1 MRYIERHG
9 IHHNTGYLVTTISYG
24 AIEQEGYGVVRL
36 LRCGPAG
43 YCMLLVTVV
52 MTLVALTFAVTA
64 HGEGI
69 QVETSPQVIRKTI
82 LRGEA
87 GTVQVKVTNKG
98 SVPVEIVP
106 NVVDLSID
114 EHGYN
119 VEIPEGV
126 DYAWGLKGFAQVSP
140 VKFML
145 KPGETRIAEV
155 KIEAPRSLSG
165 GRYGILY
172 FAASDPSAQGRIMM
186 VVRCGTLLLV
196 TVPGT
201 ETYSG
206 RIRDIRFIRRQ
217 GRAGSLGGLEVVFE
231 NTGNV
236 HMSATGRIRISD
248 DRNILVNTA
257 LRGGTGTILPGG
269 TRLYRAELREDIP
282 DGEYEVTVDFMFEG
296 KAATAQKAF
305 RIRGGQAYSE

>member
-1 MRYIERHG
+1 M
-9 IHHNTGYLVTTISYG
+9 
-24 AIEQEGYGVVRL
+24 VRL

-43 YCMLLVTVV
+43 YCMLLVTMV

-69 QVETSPQVIRKTI
+69 QVETNPQVIRKKI
-82 LRGEA
+82 LRGEVS
-87 GTVQVKVTNKG
+87 TVQVNVTNKG

-106 NVVDLSID
+106 DVVDLSID
-114 EHGYN
+114 ELGYN
-119 VEIPEGV
+119 VEVPEGA
-126 DYAWGLKGFAQVSP
+126 DYVWGLKEFAQVSP

-145 KPGETRIAEV
+145 KPGETRVAEV

-186 VVRCGTLLLV
+186 VVRCGSLLLV

-206 RIRDIRFIRRQ
+206 RIRDIRCIPWQ
-217 GRAGSLGGLEVVFE
+217 GRAGSLRGFEVVFE

-236 HMSATGRIRISD
+236 HMSATGRIRISN
-248 DRNILVNTA
+248 DRDTLVNMA

-269 TRLYRAELREDIP
+269 TRLYRAELKEDIP

-296 KAATAQKAF
+296 KVAAAQKAF

>member
-1 MRYIERHG
+1 
-9 IHHNTGYLVTTISYG
+9 VS
-24 AIEQEGYGVVRL
+24 RL

-43 YCMLLVTVV
+43 HCVLLVTMV
-52 MTLVALTFAVTA
+52 MTLVALMFAVPA

-69 QVETSPQVIRKTI
+69 QIETSPQVIRKTI

-87 GTVQVKVTNKG
+87 STVQVKVTNRG

-106 NVVDLSID
+106 DVVDLSID
-114 EHGYN
+114 ELGYN
-119 VEIPEGV
+119 VEVPEGA
-126 DYAWGLKGFAQVSP
+126 DYAWGLREFAQVSP

-155 KIEAPRSLSG
+155 KVEASRSLSG

-172 FAASDPSAQGRIMM
+172 FRASDPSAQGRIMM
-186 VVRCGTLLLV
+186 VVRCGSLLLV

-217 GRAGSLGGLEVVFE
+217 GRAGSLGGFEVVFE

-236 HMSATGRIRISD
+236 HVSATGRVKISD
-248 DRNILVNTA
+248 DRNTLVNMA

-282 DGEYEVTVDFMFEG
+282 DGEYKVTVDFMFEG
-296 KAATAQKAF
+296 KVATAQKAF